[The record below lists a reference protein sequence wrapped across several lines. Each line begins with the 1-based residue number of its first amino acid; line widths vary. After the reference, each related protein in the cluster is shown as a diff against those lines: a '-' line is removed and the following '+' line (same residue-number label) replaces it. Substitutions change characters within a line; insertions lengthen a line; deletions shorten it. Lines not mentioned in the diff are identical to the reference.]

1 MFLYKCVSD
10 PNALVP
16 NYTDKYPE
24 SEIITTPYE
33 PLDDLNGYVILDYN
47 ESYNDYNKAEL
58 YGKYYTITS
67 RVKDIGHKIRL
78 NLTVDVMKTY
88 ENELKS
94 CEVIVSRT
102 SGVPESDT
110 ATIGWNALLKDLRSV
125 QQINDDVFEVGFTG
139 LGSDPMTGEPLI
151 AQSEFGFDG
160 RPYLLAIGCDPPDEK
175 ANAIMERNLNTNAT
189 GQQGG

>member
-1 MFLYKCVSD
+1 MFLYKCLSD

-16 NYTDKYPE
+16 EYTEKYPPVG
-24 SEIITTPYE
+24 EITTTPYQ

-88 ENELKS
+88 EDEIKN
-94 CEVIVSRT
+94 CEVIVQRT
-102 SGVPESDT
+102 GTPPPEGNRESN
-110 ATIGWNALLKDLRSV
+110 GWNALIQDARNVIQANDGVIEVAFDPDYDNGVTDFGWDNSIYLMCIGAEVNKDTQNMV
-125 QQINDDVFEVGFTG
+125 TG
-139 LGSDPMTGEPLI
+139 
-151 AQSEFGFDG
+151 
-160 RPYLLAIGCDPPDEK
+160 
-175 ANAIMERNLNTNAT
+175 AT
-189 GQQGG
+189 VNKFATYN